1 MYITFTVPYMYLNPV
16 PSASV
21 SGLKVQRLKDNDKI
35 LVVSWE
41 AASLTPPVG
50 PVALYEVQY
59 RDAQQAV
66 SNKAH
71 VRPPSS
77 SLVLRDVANANDYEV
92 SWWCRCK
99 YFVLNV
105 YTCTCQYFHI
115 LHMYMYLYET
125 TACRYT
131 FSKLKALGHA
141 IRADCLL
148 NLNRMQL
155 RHIRLHSD

>member
-1 MYITFTVPYMYLNPV
+1 MYMYMYLVYMTLYIYMYMYITFTVPYMYFPPV

-71 VRPPSS
+71 VQPPSS

-99 YFVLNV
+99 YFCIAFECVYVYMSVLSYFA
-105 YTCTCQYFHI
+105 YTCTCTCTCSCMKQ
-115 LHMYMYLYET
+115 LHAGIHLV
-125 TACRYT
+125 
-131 FSKLKALGHA
+131 
-141 IRADCLL
+141 
-148 NLNRMQL
+148 N
-155 RHIRLHSD
+155 